1 MTGEKLTAHCIMIMQ
16 RTCSGTFKGPMKVFK
31 IKRFFISFYGIYK
44 GRNYKGLYEFMTTI
58 FIQCGYLACCTIGVV
73 TKQ

>member
-1 MTGEKLTAHCIMIMQ
+1 MIGEKLTVHCIMIMQ

-31 IKRFFISFYGIYK
+31 IKRSFIPFMAYIK
-44 GRNYKGLYEFMTTI
+44 DETTKGLYEFMTTI
-58 FIQCGYLACCTIGVV
+58 FIQCGYLAYCTIWVV